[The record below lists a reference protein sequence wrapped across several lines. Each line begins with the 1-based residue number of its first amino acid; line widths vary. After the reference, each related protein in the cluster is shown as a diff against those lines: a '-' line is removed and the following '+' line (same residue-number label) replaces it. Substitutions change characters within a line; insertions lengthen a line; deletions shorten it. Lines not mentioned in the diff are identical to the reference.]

1 MTLAAAIEFAVM
13 NRVTGSFVI
22 VGMDVAELPVPP
34 DGVRPGHLGLIATG
48 RVVLGDIAATAVDLS
63 LRGWLEIE
71 STGGDDGGWVLTP
84 AEPPQDGQDPLEY
97 ERVLLEWVARPGG
110 AVSLASLAADL
121 PTGLA
126 EVREDLVRD
135 AVHRGW
141 LRRLHHHERTR
152 AGEELAGQLRAFR
165 QELRSA
171 RAGRGPEV
179 LDGELLPYAL
189 HFGLA
194 GPGHRLAR
202 FAHAWVAAFAGL
214 PEWRAP
220 ARWRTSSGHDAGT
233 GTAVSKRTLEEDIMS
248 HDVAAMLWVT
258 SW

>member
-1 MTLAAAIEFAVM
+1 MNLVM
-13 NRVTGSFVI
+13 ASFVI
-22 VGMDVAELPVPP
+22 AGMDVAELPVPP
-34 DGVRPGHLGLIATG
+34 DGVRPGHLGLIASG

-63 LRGWLEIE
+63 LRGWLEIQ
-71 STGGDDGGWVLTP
+71 STGGADGGWALTP
-84 AEPPQDGQDPLEY
+84 AGPPQDGQDSLEY

-121 PTGLA
+121 A

-135 AVHRGW
+135 AVRRGW

-165 QELRSA
+165 QQLRSA
-171 RAGRGPEV
+171 RAGGGPQV
-179 LDGELLPYAL
+179 LDGDLLPYAL

-194 GPGHRLAR
+194 EPGHRLVR

-214 PEWRAP
+214 SDAP
-220 ARWRTSSGHDAGT
+220 ARWRTSGGHDAGT
-233 GTAVSKRTLEEDIMS
+233 GTAARKRTLEEDIMS

-258 SW
+258 GW

>member
-1 MTLAAAIEFAVM
+1 M
-13 NRVTGSFVI
+13 NRVTGGFVI
-22 VGMDVAELPVPP
+22 AVMDEAEPLVPP

-48 RVVLGDIAATAVDLS
+48 RVILGDIAATAVDLS

-71 STGGDDGGWVLTP
+71 CTGSQDDGWVLTP
-84 AEPPQDGQDPLEY
+84 AAPPQDGEDLLEY
-97 ERVLLEWVARPGG
+97 EQVLLEWVTRPG
-110 AVSLASLAADL
+110 AAASLAWLAADL
-121 PTGLA
+121 PGGLA

-135 AVHRGW
+135 AVRNGW
-141 LRRLHHHERTR
+141 LRRLRHHERTT

-171 RAGRGPEV
+171 RAGRGPQI
-179 LDGELLPYAL
+179 LDGPLLPYAL

-202 FAHAWVAAFAGL
+202 FAHAWVAAFAEL

-220 ARWRTSSGHDAGT
+220 ARWRTSGGPDAGV
-233 GTAVSKRTLEEDIMS
+233 GAAAPGRTLDEDIMS

-258 SW
+258 GW

>member
-1 MTLAAAIEFAVM
+1 
-13 NRVTGSFVI
+13 
-22 VGMDVAELPVPP
+22 MDAAELPVPP
-34 DGVRPGHLGLIATG
+34 GGVRPGHLGVIASG

-71 STGGDDGGWVLTP
+71 SSGGEDGGWVLAA
-84 AEPPQDGQDPLEY
+84 AEPPQDGQDLVEY
-97 ERVLLEWVARPGG
+97 ERVLLGWLARPSYP
-110 AVSLASLAADL
+110 ASLASLAADL
-121 PTGLA
+121 PAGLA
-126 EVREDLVRD
+126 QVREEVVRD
-135 AVHRGW
+135 AVHQGW

-171 RAGRGPEV
+171 RVERGPQA

-194 GPGHRLAR
+194 APGHRLAR
-202 FAHAWVAAFAGL
+202 FAHAWVATFAEF

-220 ARWRTSSGHDAGT
+220 ARWRTATNSEHDASIG
-233 GTAVSKRTLEEDIMS
+233 AAARERTLDEDIMS
-248 HDVAAMLWVT
+248 HDVGAMLWVT
-258 SW
+258 GW